1 MQCTRRRHRL
11 WFRGFSVVAIIS
23 FSVAAAACQ
32 SWHKQPAADPDNLA
46 KEVTGRTVR
55 FTTASGPV
63 ILAVRGVDFPYVTGV
78 PQLGDGQV
86 EFDVRTARRAD
97 VMIGSTVW
105 QSIPTTEAFFTS
117 QPAWGGT
124 VRFTTDLGA
133 VTMIVNTV
141 RYPYV
146 EGRPL
151 ESQGLVRLDLQSV
164 KSVEF
169 REGDVLKTV
178 AVTAAVVGGS
188 VLVALLMA
196 FDSQP
201 TYSSSG
207 SCGCPFVFLD
217 RGQGNEFVGKAYS
230 GAAFRAMQRDDLLPL
245 PALKAG
251 RVRVRLANEA
261 AETQHTD
268 YAEVVLVDHAS
279 NVRALSAF
287 DGRAILVG
295 AASLPA
301 SARDV
306 QGHDALALVSA
317 RDERIWET
325 DLLGAARAEGEPL
338 PDQLELTLPLPAQ
351 SDPVLE
357 IVGGNTPWL
366 GYVAGRV
373 VAAAGDAF
381 DQYAPV
387 LNSPLAGPVIKAWL
401 DSEGVDLTIEV
412 FDKGAW
418 RRVATIPPVDASA
431 LREIAVPLTLSSPR
445 DPSGIKIRL
454 RGGLG
459 FWRIDRVALSNRVEA
474 PLEVHRVRPTSARGT
489 ADRDESQSLAAADG
503 RYHVLAGAGE
513 ALDLTFDL
521 PPLTSGRTRSAFLL
535 ANGYY
540 EIQRSA
546 QSPSSRDTVAVLDKP
561 GALSWLSRDF
571 ARELLH
577 IARPSPVR

>member
-117 QPAWGGT
+117 QPVWGGT

-196 FDSQP
+196 LVVRKVVL
-201 TYSSSG
+201 T
-207 SCGCPFVFLD
+207 
-217 RGQGNEFVGKAYS
+217 RRER
-230 GAAFRAMQRDDLLPL
+230 AAEKLAHP
-245 PALKAG
+245 G
-251 RVRVRLANEA
+251 LANETIEEIVEELEA
-261 AETQHTD
+261 QAEH
-268 YAEVVLVDHAS
+268 
-279 NVRALSAF
+279 
-287 DGRAILVG
+287 
-295 AASLPA
+295 
-301 SARDV
+301 
-306 QGHDALALVSA
+306 
-317 RDERIWET
+317 
-325 DLLGAARAEGEPL
+325 
-338 PDQLELTLPLPAQ
+338 
-351 SDPVLE
+351 DPVL
-357 IVGGNTPWL
+357 
-366 GYVAGRV
+366 
-373 VAAAGDAF
+373 
-381 DQYAPV
+381 
-387 LNSPLAGPVIKAWL
+387 
-401 DSEGVDLTIEV
+401 
-412 FDKGAW
+412 
-418 RRVATIPPVDASA
+418 
-431 LREIAVPLTLSSPR
+431 
-445 DPSGIKIRL
+445 
-454 RGGLG
+454 
-459 FWRIDRVALSNRVEA
+459 
-474 PLEVHRVRPTSARGT
+474 
-489 ADRDESQSLAAADG
+489 
-503 RYHVLAGAGE
+503 
-513 ALDLTFDL
+513 
-521 PPLTSGRTRSAFLL
+521 RS
-535 ANGYY
+535 
-540 EIQRSA
+540 
-546 QSPSSRDTVAVLDKP
+546 K
-561 GALSWLSRDF
+561 
-571 ARELLH
+571 LH
-577 IARPSPVR
+577 ED